1 MPTTH
6 GRPHLKGVHEMIAR
20 KKNFADI
27 STVADIEAALAEYDV
42 ATLEASLATAQQ
54 RRTDLLLTGTDPEIL
69 AAEDEATRARL
80 ALDRAVAAVAELNRR
95 LEETREAEA
104 FAAAKKRRD
113 DADAAVDKVAAR
125 IKEEY
130 AAHAQAISNL
140 VAEAKAA
147 DAGARSINSE
157 IWENASELAPI
168 IAVHGRIG
176 WDAIYY
182 NPPEF
187 GDAISLPI
195 VGEFGGVGKRLM
207 AGEVGYA
214 PYEIGAAPE

>member
-1 MPTTH
+1 
-6 GRPHLKGVHEMIAR
+6 MIAR

-27 STVADIEAALAEYDV
+27 STAADIEAALAEFNIPE
-42 ATLEASLATAQQ
+42 LESRLATATQ

-69 AAEDEATRARL
+69 AAEDDATKARL
-80 ALDRAVAAVAELNRR
+80 ALDRSVAAVTELTRR
-95 LEETREAEA
+95 LEEARTAEA

-113 DADAAVDKVAAR
+113 DADAVVDKVATR

-130 AAHAQAISNL
+130 AHHAQAIADL
-140 VAEAKAA
+140 IAAAKVA

-157 IWENASELAPI
+157 IWENASELAPVL
-168 IAVHGRIG
+168 AVHGRIG
-176 WDAIYY
+176 WDEIYY

-195 VGEFGGVGKRLM
+195 VGGFGGAGKRLM
-207 AGEVGYA
+207 TREVAWGLYG
-214 PYEIGAAPE
+214 IGTPPE